1 MAIDFSGMTA
11 PTLQAQQLAL
21 VPTTIDTREGSLIQT
36 AIGPESVALAEA
48 YANLITIQSQAFATT
63 ALGSNLDLI
72 VAEVGITRYAATP
85 AVMILVTDQP
95 CALGIRFATNNG
107 ASSLVFDVTAAIYS
121 GPVGSPY
128 NLTTGYVYAVTC
140 ETAGS
145 IGNPY
150 TGDMIA
156 VDHVA
161 NLTVAV
167 MTNGDIYGT
176 TAYYTPG
183 TDSET
188 DTALL
193 ARFINKINLQ
203 PFGGN
208 VADYYLTITGQM
220 PIMNPDGSTTL
231 IAGVGGC
238 QIFPSYPSGGAVLCS
253 IVDSGFLL
261 GSTLTGLVPR
271 VQSIVDPT
279 PGMGYGIA
287 PIGASC
293 TIMGATA
300 LPVTVSANITV
311 STGYSQASITAAIVA
326 NIQAYL
332 LTIQQ
337 AWDHTSVNAQYAY
350 APPLNA
356 NANTIALSKMIAAIN
371 NVPGVVESSTASV
384 LLNGAATD
392 LVLTETPALQQ
403 FPQFSTFTPTYT
415 GGVA

>member
-11 PTLQAQQLAL
+11 PNLQAQQLAQ

-48 YANLITIQSQAFATT
+48 YANLDTIQKQAFATT
-63 ALGSNLDLI
+63 AVGSNLDLI
-72 VAEVGITRYAATP
+72 VAEVGITRYAASP

-95 CALGIRFATNNG
+95 CALGIRFATDNG
-107 ASSLVFDVTAAIYS
+107 TSSLVFAVTDAIYS

-128 NLTTGYVYAVTC
+128 NITTGYVYEVTC
-140 ETAGS
+140 ATAGS
-145 IGNPY
+145 LGNLY
-150 TGDMIA
+150 TGNMIA
-156 VDHVA
+156 VDYVA

-183 TDSET
+183 TDAET

-220 PIMNPDGSTTL
+220 PIMNPDGSTTR
-231 IAGVGGC
+231 INGVGGC

-253 IVDSGFLL
+253 IVDSGYLL
-261 GSTLTGLVPR
+261 GSTLTGLVAE
-271 VQSIVDPT
+271 VQSIVDPI
-279 PGMGYGIA
+279 PGKGHGIA
-287 PIGASC
+287 SIGAAC
-293 TIMGATA
+293 TVVAATA
-300 LPVTVSANITV
+300 VPVVIVANVTVGGGV
-311 STGYSQASITAAIVA
+311 SRAAITAAILA
-326 NIQAYL
+326 NINAYL

-337 AWDHTSVNAQYAY
+337 AWDSTSIQAQYAY
-350 APPLNA
+350 APPLNP
-356 NANTIALSKMIAAIN
+356 NANTIALSKIIAAIN
-371 NVPGVVESSTASV
+371 NVAGVVESGTNSV
-384 LLNGAATD
+384 TINGAAAD
-392 LVLTETPALQQ
+392 LVLTETPATQQ
-403 FPQFSTFTPTYT
+403 FPIFGSFTPTYT
-415 GGVA
+415 GGV